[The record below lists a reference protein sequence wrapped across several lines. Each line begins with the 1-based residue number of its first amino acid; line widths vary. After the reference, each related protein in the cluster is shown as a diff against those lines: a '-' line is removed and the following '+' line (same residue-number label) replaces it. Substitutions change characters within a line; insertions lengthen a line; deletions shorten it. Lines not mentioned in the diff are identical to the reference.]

1 MNHGIS
7 ILFRVI
13 PVVMAFICFF
23 LGGFIFLYGD
33 DGARQVAGPVVFF
46 LGAICLALF
55 ATAATIIRQL
65 IHKFHTVLK
74 YIIPGFGYVGLLNN
88 SIGDLV
94 CGLLKI
100 PISLF
105 QAMSWPESV

>member
-46 LGAICLALF
+46 WELFVWLCLRLL
-55 ATAATIIRQL
+55 QL
-65 IHKFHTVLK
+65 LS
-74 YIIPGFGYVGLLNN
+74 GN
-88 SIGDLV
+88 
-94 CGLLKI
+94 
-100 PISLF
+100 
-105 QAMSWPESV
+105 

>member
-7 ILFRVI
+7 ILFRAI

-33 DGARQVAGPVVFF
+33 DGAREVAGPVVFF
-46 LGAICLALF
+46 LGSICLALY

-74 YIIPGFGYVGLLNN
+74 YIIPAF
-88 SIGDLV
+88 
-94 CGLLKI
+94 
-100 PISLF
+100 
-105 QAMSWPESV
+105 